1 MSSWAMD
8 AGSSGCRSVCPLLGH
23 RSVQDDK
30 KNDDEDYIC
39 HTSPLPQ
46 DHWGISVY
54 QYVFGTSRPD
64 KCNLHA
70 IFATTVLS
78 LATESSLKSGCCI
91 YRNLDPFPVS
101 GRAKLI
107 VMQAASLPA
116 GSVSG
121 ANFHTYS
128 AFLTHRQSRVIL
140 RVSSERGWNR
150 PRPQQVPPQQNGWR
164 PASPDA
170 LRADH
175 GLKGVFPFRKYG
187 DNRCLTIPVGFRTAG
202 PIIPAVWAP
211 SAECRQGIYDDLKG
225 GRLDRKIQE
234 WRGTIETGEPCM
246 EVPWDIRTSTSLLVW
261 AIILLSCLVGSAT
274 IVQGLDL
281 GDPLRSLAFVA
292 LVVAGVFL
300 QARLMTRSGSARR
313 VTGLAG

>member
-1 MSSWAMD
+1 MASLRHLRSRMLVRPTDTGRHEKVRRRGSRVEEARFAPDVGDVELKTMSDGRAGSYRRKRSTSSWAMD

-46 DHWGISVY
+46 DHWGVSVY

-128 AFLTHRQSRVIL
+128 AFLTHRQSRVTL

-150 PRPQQVPPQQNGWR
+150 PRPQQVPPSTM
-164 PASPDA
+164 A
-170 LRADH
+170 
-175 GLKGVFPFRKYG
+175 
-187 DNRCLTIPVGFRTAG
+187 
-202 PIIPAVWAP
+202 
-211 SAECRQGIYDDLKG
+211 G
-225 GRLDRKIQE
+225 GR
-234 WRGTIETGEPCM
+234 
-246 EVPWDIRTSTSLLVW
+246 
-261 AIILLSCLVGSAT
+261 
-274 IVQGLDL
+274 
-281 GDPLRSLAFVA
+281 
-292 LVVAGVFL
+292 
-300 QARLMTRSGSARR
+300 QAQTPSGPTMA
-313 VTGLAG
+313 